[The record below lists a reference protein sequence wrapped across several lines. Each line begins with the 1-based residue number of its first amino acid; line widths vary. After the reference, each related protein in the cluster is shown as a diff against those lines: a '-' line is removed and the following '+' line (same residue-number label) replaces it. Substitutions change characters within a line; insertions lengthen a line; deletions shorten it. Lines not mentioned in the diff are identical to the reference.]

1 MSIKIHKLR
10 IKNMQTLIFLWPPKL
25 ID

>member
-1 MSIKIHKLR
+1 MSIKIHELR

>member
-1 MSIKIHKLR
+1 MSIEIHKLR
-10 IKNMQTLIFLWPPKL
+10 IKNLQTLIFIWPPKL